1 MTLDAEMV
9 KKIVKRVL
17 IGLVVIGGVVLLAKA
32 VSKGDI
38 DDEIE
43 SIEDAVTIE

>member
-17 IGLVVIGGVVLLAKA
+17 IGLVVIGGVILLAKA
-32 VSKGDI
+32 VNKDDI
-38 DDEIE
+38 DDAID
-43 SIEDAVTIE
+43 SIDDAVTIE